1 MRRSRLSFLYLIGYL
16 TGGGLALLIAPATAL
31 RLLLARDSYSPLLAR
46 FVGAFMLAFAV
57 VVIQIMRHRVERLYP
72 TVLAARV
79 VLLGTLVWLYA
90 DSQDPLFLVL
100 TGIVGFGML
109 LTGAGLLS
117 DRHTCIARESGCEL
131 AKVSAAS

>member
-1 MRRSRLSFLYLIGYL
+1 MRRSRLSFLYLTGYL
-16 TGGGLALLIAPATAL
+16 AGGGLALLAAPATAL

-57 VVIQIMRHRVERLYP
+57 VVVQIMRHRVERMYP

-90 DSQDPLFLVL
+90 DSRDPLFLVL

-109 LTGAGLLS
+109 LTGVGLLA
-117 DRHTCIARESGCEL
+117 DRRSCITGKSAGPL
-131 AKVSAAS
+131 ATNQLV